1 MTEPSAQ
8 TPAEAVEPDF
18 SPAPSAPHTF
28 EPPVSPANAW
38 GAYGRLLV
46 DAGKLAERD
55 LERAL
60 AAQREMGGSL
70 DRVLVSLG
78 LVSEADAARAL
89 ATHLGLSFVP
99 SEAMPEAVA
108 EVEGLLPEFL
118 RAHNV
123 LPEGAGDGQLRVIMA
138 APQDPFVIKALRLTT
153 GLEVQPRVGMAS
165 DIEKALSRL
174 SEDAGADGEAG
185 DTEADGVAGDFV
197 EHLRDLASEAP
208 VIRHVNSI
216 IGRVIELRA
225 SDIHLEPFDDGLHVR
240 YRVDGVLLPGEVV
253 PARQGAAISSRV
265 KLLAHL
271 DIAER
276 RLPQDGRINIRV
288 KGRELD
294 LRVSTVPTVYG
305 ESVVMRVL
313 DRASVRF
320 SLEDMGFAKDTLD
333 KFNALLA
340 RPHGILLVT
349 GPTGSGKTTTLY
361 AGLAKLDSETQ
372 KIITVEDPVEY
383 QLEGIHQ
390 IQVHSQIGL
399 TFAHALRSILRQ
411 DPDIIMIGEMRDGET
426 AQIAVQSSLTGHLVL
441 STLHTNTA
449 ASAVVR
455 MQDMGVERYL
465 ITSTVNGVLA
475 QRLVRRLCDACKKP
489 VVPSAELLQSSGLG
503 RFLPAG
509 QPMFEACGCSQCRNL
524 GYQGRT
530 GIHELFMVDEAM
542 RSAILRGDDASALQ
556 QLAVR
561 QGMYTLYDDGLRK
574 VAAGLTSLDEVLRV
588 TQDQSDA

>member
-1 MTEPSAQ
+1 MASTWHHYGQ
-8 TPAEAVEPDF
+8 RL
-18 SPAPSAPHTF
+18 
-28 EPPVSPANAW
+28 VS
-38 GAYGRLLV
+38 
-46 DAGKLAERD
+46 AGKLSERD
-55 LERAL
+55 LDRAL
-60 AAQREMGGSL
+60 AAQREMGGPL

-78 LVSEADAARAL
+78 LVSEVDAAKAL
-89 ATHLGLSFVP
+89 ATHLELPFVATEGLPDS
-99 SEAMPEAVA
+99 VA

-123 LPEGAGDGQLRVIMA
+123 LPTSTADGRLAVIMA

-153 GLEVQPRVGMAS
+153 GLDVQPRVGVAS
-165 DIEKALSRL
+165 DIEKVLSRL
-174 SEDAGADGEAG
+174 SSESEAEAEGEA
-185 DTEADGVAGDFV
+185 ESDGVAGDFV

-208 VIRHVNSI
+208 VIRHVNAI
-216 IGRVIELRA
+216 IGKVIELRA

-240 YRVDGVLLPGEVV
+240 YRVDGVLLPGEIV
-253 PARQGAAISSRV
+253 PTRQGAAISSRV

-320 SLEDMGFAKDTLD
+320 SLEDMGFAKDTLA
-333 KFNALLA
+333 KFNSLLA

-361 AGLAKLDSETQ
+361 AGLAKLDSQTQ

-383 QLEGIHQ
+383 QLEGINQ
-390 IQVHSQIGL
+390 IQVHTQIGL
-399 TFAHALRSILRQ
+399 SFANALRSILRQ

-489 VVPSAELLQSSGLG
+489 VLPAPELLSSSGLG
-503 RFLPAG
+503 RFMTAE
-509 QPMFEACGCSQCRNL
+509 QPMYEACGCPQCRGT

-530 GIHELFMVDEAM
+530 GIHELFVVDEAM
-542 RSAILRGDDASALQ
+542 RSAILQGQDASALQ
-556 QLAVR
+556 QLAV
-561 QGMYTLYDDGLRK
+561 QNGMYTLYDDGLRK
-574 VAAGLTSLDEVLRV
+574 VAAGQTSLDEVLRV
-588 TQDQSDA
+588 TQDHDA